1 MFRRTLIFA
10 AVLGCMAMLSAS
22 SFAHGGYGYGRHCGG
37 YGGGYGYGG
46 YRGYGRPVVVA
57 PRPVVVGRPVVV
69 PQPYPAYGYPAYPNY
84 GYGGYGASF
93 GVSTPGFG
101 LYIR

>member
-1 MFRRTLIFA
+1 MFRRTLIFT

-37 YGGGYGYGG
+37 YGYGGYG
-46 YRGYGRPVVVA
+46 YRGYGPRPVVVA

-69 PQPYPAYGYPAYPNY
+69 PQPYPAYGYPGYPAY
-84 GYGGYGASF
+84 GYGGASF